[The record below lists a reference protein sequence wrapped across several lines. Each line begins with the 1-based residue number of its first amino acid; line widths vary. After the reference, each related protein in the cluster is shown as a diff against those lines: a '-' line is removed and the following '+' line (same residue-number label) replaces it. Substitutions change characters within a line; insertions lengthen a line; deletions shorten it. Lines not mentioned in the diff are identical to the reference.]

1 MWDEQAETFLASY
14 SGVTRARYGAALVA
28 FQVWYGQSYSEEP
41 DARLLTNEEVRDY
54 RAYLTSVKGYQAAT
68 VNLYLA
74 PLRAIVRSLG
84 HNLKVPGVA
93 QVRPAVAALDG
104 RGLGRLLAAL
114 EGPDWQDLRN
124 VALVNVLARAGLRIS
139 EALAL
144 ELADVDLRPRSGD
157 LLVRQG
163 KGSKQRTVPLAV
175 EARQALTAYLAVR
188 PAATT
193 PAVFISRTWRRLEP
207 RAVQLLLAEAAE
219 RGRVGQRVT
228 PHLLRHTFATRFL
241 ERNGGDIATLA
252 RLLGHSNIQ
261 TTTRYLHPS
270 RERLAEMVANL

>member
-1 MWDEQAETFLASY
+1 MWDEQTETFLAQY
-14 SGVTRARYGAALVA
+14 AGVTRVRYGAALVA
-28 FQVWYGQSYSEEP
+28 FRAWYSRSYNEEP
-41 DARLLTNEEVRDY
+41 DARLLTDEEVRDY
-54 RAYLTSVKGYQAAT
+54 RAYLAGVKGYQAAT

-74 PLRAIVRSLG
+74 PLRALVRSLG
-84 HNLKVPGVA
+84 RSLRVKGVA
-93 QVRPAVAALDG
+93 QVRPAIAALDG

-144 ELADVDLRPRSGD
+144 ELSDLDLRPRSGG

-175 EARQALTAYLAVR
+175 EARNALAAYLAVR
-188 PAATT
+188 PAAPT
-193 PAVFISRTWRRLEP
+193 PALFISRTWRRLEP
-207 RAVQLLLAEAAE
+207 RAVQLLLTEAAA

-270 RERLAEMVANL
+270 QERMAEMVADL